1 MALPWYGW
9 AAIGVGG
16 IVVVAIIANAASAP
30 VQSPSGNSYVPP
42 TGGLPATSTEAEVV
56 RGASGLLTAITGGI
70 FSKVARDDAARES
83 ALERADR
90 LRRDERDDEL
100 ERRNEDFGIGR

>member
-1 MALPWYGW
+1 MAMPWYAW

-30 VQSPSGNSYVPP
+30 AQPALGDTYTPP
-42 TGGLPATSTEAEVV
+42 VGGGVVSTETAVV
-56 RGASGLLTAITGGI
+56 QGAAGLLTAITGGI
-70 FSKVARDDAARES
+70 FAKVGRDDAARES

-90 LRRDERDDEL
+90 LHRDEADRDEMH
-100 ERRNEDFGIGR
+100 RNEDLGLGR